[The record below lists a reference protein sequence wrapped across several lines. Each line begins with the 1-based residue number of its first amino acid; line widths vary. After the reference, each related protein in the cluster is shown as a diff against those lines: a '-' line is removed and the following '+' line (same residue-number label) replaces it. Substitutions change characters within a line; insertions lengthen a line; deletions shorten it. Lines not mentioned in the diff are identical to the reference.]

1 MLVRSCHGIDLGPEI
16 PEDFSLLLRSHSM
29 GNIYPLLN
37 SSTLINLLDPLL
49 HSGELRQV
57 NLQGNRSTTNPRETR
72 NIGNSIL
79 LTRQVR
85 AFLQPRLENRVETPR
100 LVDIPLNSV
109 IRARIGEQTE
119 MVRLSCLVLERDQIT
134 RMRWIICTYLAWARV
149 QPSGTLTTM
158 FVRRAR
164 ECQERN

>member
-1 MLVRSCHGIDLGPEI
+1 MLVRSCHGINLGPEI
-16 PEDFSLLLRSHSM
+16 PEYFSLLLRSGSRM
-29 GNIYPLLN
+29 GNIYTPLN

-49 HSGELRQV
+49 QSGELRQV
-57 NLQGNRSTTNPRETR
+57 DLQGNMSTTNPRETR
-72 NIGNSIL
+72 NIGNGIL

-109 IRARIGEQTE
+109 IGARIGEETE

-134 RMRWIICTYLAWARV
+134 RVRWIICTHLA
-149 QPSGTLTTM
+149 
-158 FVRRAR
+158 
-164 ECQERN
+164 